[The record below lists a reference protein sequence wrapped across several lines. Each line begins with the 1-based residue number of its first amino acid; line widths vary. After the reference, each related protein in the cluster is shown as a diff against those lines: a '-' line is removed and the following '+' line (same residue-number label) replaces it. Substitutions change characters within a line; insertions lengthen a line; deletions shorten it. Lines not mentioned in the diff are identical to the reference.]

1 MSPLL
6 ELRDVS
12 KSFGGVLAVDNV
24 SFSITPGELVG
35 LIGPNGAGKTTA
47 FNLVSGVHP
56 LSGGDVF
63 FCGERIS
70 GRGPTG
76 IARRGIARTFQNI
89 RLFRSLT
96 VFEHVLVAQ
105 TCHASGALVQ
115 FSPFATGAEIERR
128 RQAME
133 TLAAVGLAQRHDEL
147 AVHLPYGGQR
157 RLEIARALATS
168 PKLLLLDEPAA
179 GLNDTE
185 TEELRSMLDA
195 LRARGYTILLVE
207 HDMQLVMRL
216 CSRILVLSFGKLIAS
231 GTPAE
236 VRANQEVIDAYL
248 GVES

>member
-6 ELRDVS
+6 ELRGVS
-12 KSFGGVLAVDNV
+12 KSFGGVHAVDNV
-24 SFSITPGELVG
+24 SFSIDAGELVG

-56 LSGGDVF
+56 LSGGEVF
-63 FCGERIS
+63 FRGERIS
-70 GRGPTG
+70 GSGPTW

-105 TCHASGALVQ
+105 ACHASSALAQ

-185 TEELRSMLDA
+185 TEDLRAMLDA

-216 CSRILVLSFGKLIAS
+216 CSRILVLNFGKLIAS

-236 VRANQEVIDAYL
+236 VRAVQEVVDAYL